1 MKKKTGIFLIIG
13 IVLALMLTGCG
24 KQSVETET
32 AHTTEE
38 DKLQIGLSFD
48 SFVIERWLRDRDMFV
63 STAQSLGAEVNV
75 QVAGGE
81 VEEQISQIEYFIQKK
96 MDVIIII
103 PIDGDALYDV
113 VKEAKSKGI
122 CVICYDRII
131 PNVNADLYITID
143 NEMVGTLMGE
153 ALKKACPDGGNIFA
167 IYGSPTDKNV
177 EEVEKGF
184 KDALVDSK
192 LNIVYSGYCDNW
204 LAEIAETHVNK
215 GLEVTDDIVGVMC
228 GNDDLASQV
237 VKVLS
242 ENRLAGQVAVVAQ
255 DAELAACQRIVEGT
269 QTMTVYKPIEQEAS
283 TAATLAVMLG
293 IVYAGCFYVPV
304 NPMNPAERLRKI
316 MEKLEPEVIISD
328 EKGKEQL
335 AVVGVGLE
343 EKVIGPETLLPTTGT
358 DLSEEQRS
366 KLEQIQGQWKETDAL
381 YGIFTSG
388 STGTPKAIVVS
399 HGAVSRF
406 VRHFTE
412 IFEITSE
419 DVIGNQAPFDF
430 DVSVKDIYSSIMTGA
445 QLVLIPK
452 EYFSTPPRLLDYLCD
467 KKVTNLTWAVSALTL
482 VSALKGL
489 NYRVPESVKRVMF
502 SGEAMPPKQLRIWQ
516 EKLPEAKFVNLYGP
530 TEITCNCTYF
540 PIERQYE
547 DSEKIPAGKA
557 FPGRRV
563 ILVDEEGKQ
572 VTEPGVQG
580 EICSAGESLAN
591 GYYKEPEQ
599 TAEKFVL
606 YPVDGTEQRMYRTGD
621 LGSYDEEGNIVFAGR
636 KDFQIKHMGH
646 RIELE
651 EIERSMTALDG
662 VEKSCCVF
670 DMERNRIMGFYLGE
684 KAASDVR
691 KQMKEKLPVYM
702 VPTKLIQ
709 VDEMP
714 LNKNGK
720 TDRNYFKNYGKK

>member
-32 AHTTEE
+32 SHTTEE

-255 DAELAACQRIVEGT
+255 DAELAACQRIVELFEQQQYECSALNDMISLEYGIT
-269 QTMTVYKPIEQEAS
+269 KNEKLMKELSPYLRDCCYTYLLHYKPKTIKLLLELLDLIH
-283 TAATLAVMLG
+283 TAYGRNSDMKIDGLTDEPVRVVYDVAYVDESNIDATL
-293 IVYAGCFYVPV
+293 
-304 NPMNPAERLRKI
+304 
-316 MEKLEPEVIISD
+316 
-328 EKGKEQL
+328 
-335 AVVGVGLE
+335 
-343 EKVIGPETLLPTTGT
+343 
-358 DLSEEQRS
+358 
-366 KLEQIQGQWKETDAL
+366 
-381 YGIFTSG
+381 
-388 STGTPKAIVVS
+388 
-399 HGAVSRF
+399 
-406 VRHFTE
+406 
-412 IFEITSE
+412 
-419 DVIGNQAPFDF
+419 
-430 DVSVKDIYSSIMTGA
+430 
-445 QLVLIPK
+445 
-452 EYFSTPPRLLDYLCD
+452 
-467 KKVTNLTWAVSALTL
+467 
-482 VSALKGL
+482 
-489 NYRVPESVKRVMF
+489 
-502 SGEAMPPKQLRIWQ
+502 EAFGW
-516 EKLPEAKFVNLYGP
+516 
-530 TEITCNCTYF
+530 
-540 PIERQYE
+540 
-547 DSEKIPAGKA
+547 
-557 FPGRRV
+557 
-563 ILVDEEGKQ
+563 
-572 VTEPGVQG
+572 
-580 EICSAGESLAN
+580 
-591 GYYKEPEQ
+591 
-599 TAEKFVL
+599 
-606 YPVDGTEQRMYRTGD
+606 
-621 LGSYDEEGNIVFAGR
+621 
-636 KDFQIKHMGH
+636 
-646 RIELE
+646 
-651 EIERSMTALDG
+651 
-662 VEKSCCVF
+662 
-670 DMERNRIMGFYLGE
+670 
-684 KAASDVR
+684 
-691 KQMKEKLPVYM
+691 
-702 VPTKLIQ
+702 
-709 VDEMP
+709 
-714 LNKNGK
+714 
-720 TDRNYFKNYGKK
+720 